1 MVLIFFVMSLFMGMG
16 SSYFLSMSFMCVF
29 FIMNDFSLEA
39 EIKNYQIYLIPDS
52 SFKKGIACA
61 LPYLVK
67 ALLIILLIM
76 LFCLFGFKMKLLE
89 IMPVALNLLGV
100 SLTMISGTMI
110 SYRIMKSRNNAAV
123 EQMLRM
129 LLLLLMLIPSG
140 ILAGVAAFA
149 FDFNLVLITVLP
161 FVFNLVFAL
170 LLLKSA
176 SSIFNGTDLLSD

>member
-1 MVLIFFVMSLFMGMG
+1 MRFF
-16 SSYFLSMSFMCVF
+16 
-29 FIMNDFSLEA
+29 
-39 EIKNYQIYLIPDS
+39 
-52 SFKKGIACA
+52 
-61 LPYLVK
+61 
-67 ALLIILLIM
+67 
-76 LFCLFGFKMKLLE
+76 
-89 IMPVALNLLGV
+89 
-100 SLTMISGTMI
+100 I

-129 LLLLLMLIPSG
+129 LLLLMMLIPSG

-149 FDFNLVLITVLP
+149 FDFNLVLITILP